1 MTVRICLL
9 SDAIVSIVDTR
20 FRLPTETLESSGVQR
35 GGERGDGP
43 GHPRQ
48 GGIQRVKLQKIKCC
62 NWMIF
67 SIANLL
73 IHAALIKFFGICC
86 QH

>member
-35 GGERGDGP
+35 GVNGATAP
-43 GHPRQ
+43 
-48 GGIQRVKLQKIKCC
+48 GIQGRGASK
-62 NWMIF
+62 
-67 SIANLL
+67 
-73 IHAALIKFFGICC
+73 G
-86 QH
+86 